1 MKKILIDTN
10 VLLDGF
16 TVEEGNTYI
25 ILSHVNREL
34 DKHKTYG
41 NEELKYKTRQAVR
54 FIEENADKF
63 EFDIKDYEV
72 KFDEN
77 FDDQYTDNK
86 IVQACLDNGY
96 SLMTNDLLLKQKAKA
111 YDIEIIESKEIVED
125 DYCGYKIITPT
136 DDELADIYEFPEVN
150 TYNLL
155 VNQYLVIKDKQGN
168 EVDCFRWTGNKYT
181 KLTEVYPN
189 TDLLGKFKCKDIYQK
204 AALDSLQNNS
214 ITMIRGKAGSGKS
227 LVALSYILHQLEKG
241 KIDKLVIFSNPF
253 ATLGSQGLG
262 FYKGDKNQKLLQS
275 SIGNL
280 LMSKLGD
287 IKQVEAM
294 IEEGV
299 LHLLPFSDIRGYDT
313 GNNSAVWISEAQNLD
328 INLMKLALQRLGEGS
343 FMVVDGDDKTQ
354 VDSHIFA
361 GSRNGMKRLSKIFR
375 GEDLY
380 GEIEF
385 TKIYR
390 SRVAEIADKM

>member
-1 MKKILIDTN
+1 MSKVLIDTN
-10 VLLDGF
+10 ILLDGF
-16 TVEEGNTYI
+16 TIEDKYTYV

-34 DKHKTYG
+34 DKHKIQG
-41 NEELKYKTRQAVR
+41 SDELKYKTRQAVR
-54 FIEENADKF
+54 FIEENIEKF
-63 EFDIKDYEV
+63 EFDIKDYDV

-77 FDDQYTDNK
+77 FDQQYTDNK
-86 IVQACLDNGY
+86 IIQSCLDNGY
-96 SLMTNDLLLKQKAKA
+96 NLMTNDLLLKQKARA
-111 YDIEIIESKEIVED
+111 FGIELIESKDVIED
-125 DYCGYKIITPT
+125 DYTGYKVITPT
-136 DDELADIYEFPEVN
+136 DNELADIYEFPENN
-150 TYNLL
+150 TYDLL
-155 VNQYLVIKDKQGN
+155 VNQYLIIKDKQGN
-168 EVDCFRWTGNKYT
+168 EVECFKWNGKKHI

-189 TDLLGKFKCKDIYQK
+189 TVLLGKFKCKDIYQK

-241 KIDKLVIFSNPF
+241 KIDKLVVFSNPF

-280 LMSKLGD
+280 LISKLGD
-287 IKQVEAM
+287 IKQVESM

-313 GNNSAVWISEAQNLD
+313 GSNSAVWISEAQNLD

-343 FMVVDGDDKTQ
+343 IMVVDGDDKTQ

-361 GSRNGMKRLSKIFR
+361 GSRNGMKRLSKVFR

-380 GEIEF
+380 GEVEF

-390 SRVAEIADKM
+390 SRAAEIADKM